1 MRMVVDFPAPL
12 GPRNPTTWPRSTAN
26 ETWSTAVTPSNRL
39 ETPST
44 ERRGIQSRE
53 RVYRRSDANHIGPPS
68 SSPPGPRRGALN
80 RSRTPEGSPP
90 CRSIACS
97 GVVASISS
105 RRRLFQLPGRT
116 LDHVRRGLER
126 LAGGLDLRVAL
137 GPVFLLDRLA
147 HAWKCFHAVARVEAG
162 RIDRVTIPRPA
173 WQSGRGRQCA
183 LRAEQGGV
191 HGLRVRLG
199 QGRAAIGLGAPQGFL
214 VAFRRARQRVGRVVE
229 RREVEKRRK
238 SFPCRGHVGLAR
250 IGGGREPA
258 LVELAVPLAD
268 PVPPVLP

>member
-68 SSPPGPRRGALN
+68 SSPPGPRR
-80 RSRTPEGSPP
+80 
-90 CRSIACS
+90 
-97 GVVASISS
+97 VVASISS
-105 RRRLFQLPGRT
+105 RRRLFQLLGRT
-116 LDHVRRGLER
+116 LEHVRRGPER

-147 HAWKCFHAVARVEAG
+147 HAWKRSEEHTSELQSRNDISYAVFCLKKKKKKKKAA
-162 RIDRVTIPRPA
+162 TP
-173 WQSGRGRQCA
+173 QSKWRYRTTT
-183 LRAEQGGV
+183 E
-191 HGLRVRLG
+191 
-199 QGRAAIGLGAPQGFL
+199 
-214 VAFRRARQRVGRVVE
+214 
-229 RREVEKRRK
+229 
-238 SFPCRGHVGLAR
+238 
-250 IGGGREPA
+250 
-258 LVELAVPLAD
+258 
-268 PVPPVLP
+268 